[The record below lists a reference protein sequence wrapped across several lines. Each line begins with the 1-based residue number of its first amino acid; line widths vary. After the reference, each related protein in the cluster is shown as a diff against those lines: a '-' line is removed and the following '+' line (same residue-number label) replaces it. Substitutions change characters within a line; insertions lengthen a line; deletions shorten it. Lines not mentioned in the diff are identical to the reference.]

1 MDLTLDILQ
10 VAVNVAAGATAITVL
25 LGRLLP
31 EDKVS
36 SFFFT
41 LGSKLSSWGSRTFTL
56 ATWDAIEQHIIHV
69 FDVIT
74 AAFGAGLRSDNE
86 E

>member
-25 LGRLLP
+25 LGRILP
-31 EDKVS
+31 DEKVR
-36 SFFFT
+36 SFFFS
-41 LGSKLSSWGSRTFTL
+41 LGSSLSRWGSRTFTL
-56 ATWDAIEQHIIHV
+56 ATWNAVEKHIIHV

-74 AAFGAGLRSDNE
+74 SAFGAGLRSDNKE
-86 E
+86 

>member
-1 MDLTLDILQ
+1 METALDILQ
-10 VAVNVAAGATAITVL
+10 VVVNVSAGATAVTVL

-31 EDKVS
+31 DEKVR

-41 LGSKLSSWGSRTFTL
+41 LGSKLSQWGSKTFTL
-56 ATWDAIEQHIIHV
+56 ATWNAVEKHIIHV

-74 AAFGAGLRSDNE
+74 SSFGAGLRSDNE